1 MMRLKMIL
9 FSMMIGSMRMI
20 HPICTH
26 GRNKSR
32 GANFYFQFSIVPE
45 FFRKKILHGAKATN
59 VFYILSK
66 YGKDRI
72 TQSLPFYVLNR
83 SPLILEKEDEKMD
96 DDGMDVESDEQPQE
110 KAYVKAPTSESKS
123 RAQLRKLKRMKNG
136 SVPVRRK
143 ISKMEH

>member
-1 MMRLKMIL
+1 
-9 FSMMIGSMRMI
+9 
-20 HPICTH
+20 
-26 GRNKSR
+26 
-32 GANFYFQFSIVPE
+32 
-45 FFRKKILHGAKATN
+45 
-59 VFYILSK
+59 
-66 YGKDRI
+66 
-72 TQSLPFYVLNR
+72 
-83 SPLILEKEDEKMD
+83 MD

>member
-1 MMRLKMIL
+1 M
-9 FSMMIGSMRMI
+9 
-20 HPICTH
+20 
-26 GRNKSR
+26 
-32 GANFYFQFSIVPE
+32 
-45 FFRKKILHGAKATN
+45 
-59 VFYILSK
+59 SK

-72 TQSLPFYVLNR
+72 TQSLHFYVLNR
-83 SPLILEKEDEKMD
+83 LPLILEKEDEKMD